1 MAIEMKS
8 ISNYDYLR
16 YMTTASREIS
26 DEPFFMWKG
35 HIFCTVI
42 VPRGIFPILLSKVV
56 DDGKYGKIWEKMV
69 EENAYIIGYF
79 NVQLLYG
86 YINY

>member
-26 DEPFFMWKG
+26 DEPKMSSCNFSMGSFFLAFIRLDFGGDVRPIKG
-35 HIFCTVI
+35 
-42 VPRGIFPILLSKVV
+42 GS
-56 DDGKYGKIWEKMV
+56 EK
-69 EENAYIIGYF
+69 
-79 NVQLLYG
+79 
-86 YINY
+86 